1 MTTAPRTPDFVN
13 GNVSFWH
20 RQIGMPTPRP
30 SLPGD
35 RRYDVVIVGAGYTGL
50 WTAYYLKKA
59 QPDLRVVILE
69 SEFAG
74 FGASGRNG
82 GWLSAEPPGQL
93 RRYAAQHGW
102 AAAIDFQQRM
112 FTAVD
117 EVIDVCAA
125 EGIDADIQKDGLLH
139 VATNRAQEKRLREHL
154 PALRKAGWGPD
165 DLIELT
171 AAETA
176 QRIRLGGGLS
186 SHFSPHCAR
195 IQPAKLASGL
205 ADVVERLGVDIFEQT
220 RVTEIRPREA
230 VTAQGT
236 VTADYVIRA
245 TEGFTA
251 QLKGAKRVWLPMN
264 SSMVVTEPLP
274 ADVWG
279 QIGWDSAEL
288 VGDGAHSFCYMQR
301 TADGRIVLGGRGIPY
316 RFGSRTDDG
325 GNTHRVT
332 QEQLRAVLQQ
342 YFPAAADAALDHAWS
357 GVLGVPR
364 DWCASVSVDHTT
376 GLGWAGGYV
385 GHGVTGTNL
394 AGRTLRDLVLRHD
407 TDLAH
412 LPWVDRRVR
421 GWEPE
426 PARWIGVRSLYVAY
440 RAADR
445 QEFGGT
451 PGTSPIAR
459 IADKISG
466 R

>member
-1 MTTAPRTPDFVN
+1 MTIEPLTPDFTN
-13 GNVSFWH
+13 GEVSFWH
-20 RQIGMPTPRP
+20 RQIGMPAPRAA
-30 SLPGD
+30 LPGD
-35 RRYDVVIVGAGYTGL
+35 RQYDVVIVGAGYTGL

-59 QPDLRVVILE
+59 QPDLRVVVLE

-93 RRYAAQHGW
+93 SRYAAEHGW
-102 AAAIDFQQRM
+102 PAAVNFQKRM
-112 FTAVD
+112 FAAVD

-125 EGIDADIQKDGLLH
+125 EGIEADIHKAGLLH
-139 VATNRAQEKRLREHL
+139 VATNRAQEERLREHL
-154 PALRKAGWGPD
+154 PALRRAGWGPD
-165 DLIELT
+165 DLVELT
-171 AAETA
+171 PAETA
-176 QRIRLGGGLS
+176 DRVRIGGALS
-186 SHFSPHCAR
+186 SQWSPHCAR

-205 ADVVERLGVDIFEQT
+205 ANVVEVLGVEIFEQT
-220 RVTEIRPREA
+220 RVTEIRPHQAITER
-230 VTAQGT
+230 GT

-251 QLKGAKRVWLPMN
+251 QIKGNKRVWLPMN

-274 ADVWG
+274 DDVWR

-301 TADGRIVLGGRGIPY
+301 TADGRIVLGGRGVPY
-316 RFGSRTDDG
+316 RFGSRTDEG
-325 GNTHRVT
+325 GDTHPET
-332 QEQLRAVLQQ
+332 QRQLRAVLRQ
-342 YFPAAADAALDHAWS
+342 YFPAAGDAALDHAWS

-394 AGRTLRDLVLRHD
+394 AGRTLRDLVLRND
-407 TDLAH
+407 SDLTR

-445 QEFGGT
+445 QEFGGSAR
-451 PGTSPIAR
+451 TSPIAQV
-459 IADKISG
+459 ADRISG